1 MDKSG
6 MKRRPLLALGL
17 FSAVAAGL
25 PHGRV
30 LAQASAWPQRPI
42 RIVVGFPAGTSPD
55 LMARVLA
62 EPLAQALGQPV
73 IVENRVGASGSIG
86 AEAVAKASDGHT
98 FGLIGNAA
106 LTSNPILNP
115 KLPYSVKDFKPITV
129 VGSAP
134 LLVVAA
140 NSVKFDTPAEFFR
153 EARSAGARWNYGS
166 VGVGS
171 GTHLGNELLK
181 AKAGFD
187 AVHIPFN
194 GVPAIL
200 AAMIAGDVQMAT
212 LPIGAALAQVNGGR
226 IKGVA
231 LTSASRSILAPNI
244 PALPEAGVPALGI
257 ELWNAVM
264 APASTPKPVLDLFS
278 RAVTKVIRS
287 DEMRQKLFLQ
297 GWRADGTSPESLERR
312 IKDDTA
318 LYAEIIALRKI
329 TVSS

>member
-1 MDKSG
+1 MNDSAL
-6 MKRRPLLALGL
+6 KRRPLLALGL
-17 FSAVAAGL
+17 FSALAAAL
-25 PHGRV
+25 PLGR
-30 LAQASAWPQRPI
+30 AQDGRWPARPI
-42 RIVVGFPAGTSPD
+42 KIVVGFPAGTSPD
-55 LMARVLA
+55 LMARALA

-73 IVENRVGASGSIG
+73 VVENRVGASGSIG

-115 KLPYSVKDFKPITV
+115 KLHYSVTDFKPITV

-140 NSVKFDTPAEFFR
+140 NSVNFNSPAEFFQ
-153 EARSAGARWNYGS
+153 EARKAGNRWNYGS

-200 AAMIAGDVQMAT
+200 NAMIGGDVHMAT
-212 LPIGAALAQVNGGR
+212 LPIGTALAQISGGR

-231 LTSASRSILAPNI
+231 LTSGSRSILAPNI
-244 PALPEAGVPALGI
+244 PALPEAGVPELGI

-264 APASTPKPVLDLFS
+264 APASTPKAVLEVFS
-278 RAVTKVIRS
+278 RAVTQVVRS
-287 DEMRQKLFLQ
+287 AAMREKLFQQ
-297 GWRADGTSPESLERR
+297 GWRADGTAPESLQRR

-318 LYAEIIALRKI
+318 LYANIIALRKI
-329 TVSS
+329 TISS

>member
-1 MDKSG
+1 MNDSEL
-6 MKRRPLLALGL
+6 KRRPLLALGL
-17 FSAVAAGL
+17 FSALAAAL
-25 PHGRV
+25 PQGR
-30 LAQASAWPQRPI
+30 AQTNSWPQRPI

-55 LMARVLA
+55 LMARALA
-62 EPLAQALGQPV
+62 EPLGQALGQPV
-73 IVENRVGASGSIG
+73 VVENRVGASGSIG

-140 NSVKFDTPAEFFR
+140 NSVNFNSPAEFFQ
-153 EARSAGARWNYGS
+153 EARKAGNRWNYGS

-181 AKAGFD
+181 AKAEFD

-200 AAMIAGDVQMAT
+200 NAMIAGDVHMAT
-212 LPIGAALAQVNGGR
+212 LPIGTALAQINGGR
-226 IKGVA
+226 LKGVA
-231 LTSASRSILAPNI
+231 LTSGSRSILAPNI
-244 PALPEAGVPALGI
+244 PALPEAGVPELGI

-264 APASTPKPVLDLFS
+264 APASTPKPVLEFFS
-278 RAVTKVIRS
+278 RAVTQVVRS
-287 DEMRQKLFLQ
+287 AAMREKLFQQ
-297 GWRADGTSPESLERR
+297 GWRADGTAPESLERR

-318 LYAEIIALRKI
+318 LYANIIALRKI
-329 TVSS
+329 TISS

>member
-1 MDKSG
+1 MEAETG
-6 MKRRPLLALGL
+6 IGRRPLLGLGAASL
-17 FSAVAAGL
+17 FAILLPGLAAAQAAG
-25 PHGRV
+25 
-30 LAQASAWPQRPI
+30 WPQRPI

-55 LMARVLA
+55 LMARALT
-62 EPLAQALGQPV
+62 EPLAQALGQAV

-86 AEAVAKASDGHT
+86 AEAVAKAADGHT

-106 LTSNPILNP
+106 LTSNPILYP
-115 KLPYSVKDFKPITV
+115 KLPYAVTDFKPITV

-140 NSVKFDTPAEFFR
+140 NSLLFDTPADFFR
-153 EARSAGARWNYGS
+153 LARGAGTRWNYGS

-181 AKAGFD
+181 SKAGFD
-187 AVHIPFN
+187 AVHVPFN
-194 GVPAIL
+194 GAPAVL
-200 AAMIAGDVQMAT
+200 NAMIAGDIQMAT
-212 LPIGAALAQVNGGR
+212 LPIGAALAQIQAGR

-264 APASTPKPVLDLFS
+264 APASTPKPVLELFS
-278 RAVTKVIRS
+278 RAVASVVRS
-287 DEMRQKLFLQ
+287 EDMRHKLFLQ
-297 GWRADGTSPESLERR
+297 GWRADGTSPEALQRR

-318 LYAEIIALRKI
+318 LYADIIAQRNI